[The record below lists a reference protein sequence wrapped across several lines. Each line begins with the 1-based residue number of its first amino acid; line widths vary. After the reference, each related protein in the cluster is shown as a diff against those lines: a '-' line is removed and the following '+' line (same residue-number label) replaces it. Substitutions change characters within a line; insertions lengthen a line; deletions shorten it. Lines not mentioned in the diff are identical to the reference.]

1 MNWPVLKKV
10 LKYIGQYKWPT
21 FLSFLLAGVTVALTL
36 YVPVLAGNAIDQIAT
51 DKQDVRIYNINGIQV
66 EKAQGAGAAV
76 AGHGAAHP
84 AEQDLLHVGQPV
96 HQGRQLFLLLLGE
109 FWIQCP
115 ENDVL
120 NHCFIFYIVM
130 MCKDRKNQ

>member
-66 EKAQGAGAAV
+66 EKAQGG
-76 AGHGAAHP
+76 
-84 AEQDLLHVGQPV
+84 
-96 HQGRQLFLLLLGE
+96 
-109 FWIQCP
+109 I
-115 ENDVL
+115 
-120 NHCFIFYIVM
+120 FIIDGKKISV
-130 MCKDRKNQ
+130 K